1 MKTNFDRQK
10 ENIKQQ
16 TELLSYLLNDPSL
29 YYKCYDVLRPDMF
42 TGENRLI
49 FDGFT
54 KILKESKKPDVMLV
68 SHASNIE
75 MESVLN
81 IFTYFSGSP
90 ISLDTLL
97 YELFDYYAKDKLMH
111 LAGFISTQIS
121 SGTEYELITDGINRS
136 MSELQLGTSASIL
149 NMEDAITSLMKRIN
163 ENRKMESEFSGTPTG
178 INIIDK
184 HIGGLHGGD
193 LIILAGEI
201 SHGKTAFAQTC
212 LYNSAIFY
220 DRSVGII
227 SHEMTTEQLTGRFCA
242 YASHIT
248 TKKLLY
254 ARLTDE
260 EIQSF
265 NYTIPALIKSKIFI
279 QDFIKRELEDTVA
292 AIRLMVMQK
301 HIEYVVV
308 ENAGNINVKYFRED
322 ERRTAEIS
330 KTMKA
335 LAKELDICIILVSH
349 LSRERDGKKVQP
361 TLNRLRH
368 SGQLEADAD
377 IVIFVYRAELHGYET
392 FQDESDEEGIQTAG
406 IIKVIIAK
414 GRNIGVSQAYMR
426 FDEQLIHFSENN
438 DSDAELAF

>member
-1 MKTNFDRQK
+1 
-10 ENIKQQ
+10 
-16 TELLSYLLNDPSL
+16 
-29 YYKCYDVLRPDMF
+29 
-42 TGENRLI
+42 
-49 FDGFT
+49 
-54 KILKESKKPDVMLV
+54 
-68 SHASNIE
+68 
-75 MESVLN
+75 
-81 IFTYFSGSP
+81 
-90 ISLDTLL
+90 
-97 YELFDYYAKDKLMH
+97 
-111 LAGFISTQIS
+111 
-121 SGTEYELITDGINRS
+121 
-136 MSELQLGTSASIL
+136 
-149 NMEDAITSLMKRIN
+149 
-163 ENRKMESEFSGTPTG
+163 
-178 INIIDK
+178 
-184 HIGGLHGGD
+184 
-193 LIILAGEI
+193 
-201 SHGKTAFAQTC
+201 
-212 LYNSAIFY
+212 
-220 DRSVGII
+220 
-227 SHEMTTEQLTGRFCA
+227 
-242 YASHIT
+242 
-248 TKKLLY
+248 
-254 ARLTDE
+254 LTDE